1 MLVLSSSPILSNY
14 GEEDCPSILLVQDYL
29 ENAQEPVQ
37 HYLEGFCNLK
47 TGINL
52 QRISVEF
59 KCEWKMKG
67 SFNSEAASSCNGSKT
82 EQLWRMPRDCN
93 IISLSP
99 PGNRSSDGEEF
110 ADNFNGIQMRMAD
123 QSILSSEEMDYYAVP
138 ETGADPMLQ
147 YLLLDHLTSCILQ
160 INC

>member
-14 GEEDCPSILLVQDYL
+14 GEEDCPGILLVQDYL

-67 SFNSEAASSCNGSKT
+67 SLNSEAASLCNGSNT
-82 EQLWRMPRDCN
+82 EQLWRMP
-93 IISLSP
+93 
-99 PGNRSSDGEEF
+99 
-110 ADNFNGIQMRMAD
+110 
-123 QSILSSEEMDYYAVP
+123 IL
-138 ETGADPMLQ
+138 L
-147 YLLLDHLTSCILQ
+147 
-160 INC
+160 